1 MCVQRAIRRNRHVD
15 GLRFSAPIVKERYFQ
30 PCFTPSSGP
39 FTGQDPILRRHNEN
53 LDSDFNSL
61 DAQRESAEDYIRAQQ
76 HEGWIALPERY
87 DDGAYSGATLERPA
101 LQRLMAD
108 VRASRID
115 TIVVYKID
123 RLSRSLLDFARLVE
137 DLEQHHVSLVSV
149 TQQMDTSTSIG
160 RLSLHVVLSFA
171 QYEREVIAE
180 RIRDKMRA
188 ARRRGK
194 YLGGVPPLGYD
205 VDRPN
210 KRLVVNDEEAV
221 LVRYIFR
228 RYLQLGSTVALVK
241 ELAAEGHRTK
251 SWVTQKGKKRPGR
264 PWNKAHIYRLLG
276 NPLFIGK
283 VSHKGEIFEGEH
295 EAVIEQ
301 SLWDEVQEKLKESHR
316 TRGGESRSKTPAL
329 LKGILRCGSCGTS
342 MGVTFTKRHG
352 RQYRYYLCHQ
362 ANRQGYHACP
372 VKSVSA
378 GIIEDAVMG
387 LLKDVFRSPEMVA
400 RTLRAVQARE
410 GEEKVRLEAEQSRFA
425 EELAQIRAA
434 AKRLLGWGEEWGV
447 RSEQKQSTEAG
458 ESHPTDLKA
467 YPQSH
472 PSPRTPHSLSFVRE
486 ELDGLEARRTEL
498 ENQLASVSA
507 ELSQLTQEP
516 VSRKG
521 LVAELTTLDNV
532 WDNLFPG
539 EQRRIVRL
547 LVDDVVIHGDNIE
560 IAFSAFG
567 VRSVVNEMQ
576 GKDGA
581 VPEGCSIDKKADGTA
596 VLRLP
601 MRFKKRGGRKEI
613 VLPEGHDGAPSCTP
627 EQRKLLLTL
636 ARAYRW
642 KDLLESGAYPTV
654 KALAAALNLDRS
666 YVAKLLNLTLLAPE
680 IIDAAVVG
688 NEPAGLSIAKLREGV
703 AVRWDGQRR
712 ILQAGK

>member
-1 MCVQRAIRRNRHVD
+1 MARNRQHLRSVPRDSAQHVRCAIYTRKSTD
-15 GLRFSAPIVKERYFQ
+15 
-30 PCFTPSSGP
+30 
-39 FTGQDPILRRHNEN
+39 EN

-76 HEGWIALPERY
+76 HEGWVALAERY

-101 LQRLMAD
+101 LRRLMDD
-108 VRASRID
+108 VRAGRLD
-115 TIVVYKID
+115 AIVVYKID
-123 RLSRSLLDFARLVE
+123 RLSRSLLDFARLIE
-137 DLEQHHVSLVSV
+137 GLEQHRVSLVSV
-149 TQQMDTSTSIG
+149 TQQMDTSTSLG
-160 RLSLHVVLSFA
+160 RLNLHMVLSFA

-180 RIRDKMRA
+180 RIRDKMGA

-194 YLGGVPPLGYD
+194 YQGGVPPLGYD

-228 RYLQLGSTVALVK
+228 RYLQLGSTVALLK
-241 ELAAEGHRTK
+241 ELAAKGHRTK
-251 SWVTQKGKKRPGR
+251 AWVTQKGKKRPGR

-276 NPLFIGK
+276 NPVYIGK

-301 SLWDEVQEKLKESHR
+301 SLWDEAQEKLKESHR
-316 TRGGESRSKTPAL
+316 TRGGEGRSKTPAL
-329 LKGILRCGSCGTS
+329 LKGILRCGSCDAN
-342 MGVTFTKRHG
+342 MGVTFTRRHG

-362 ANRQGYHACP
+362 ANRHGYHACP

-378 GIIEDAVMG
+378 GIIEGAVMG

-400 RTLRAVQARE
+400 RTLQAVQARE
-410 GEEKVRLEAEQSRFA
+410 GDEKVRLEAEQSRLA
-425 EELAQIRAA
+425 DELAQVRAA
-434 AKRLLGWGEEWGV
+434 AMPLVETLK
-447 RSEQKQSTEAG
+447 QKNSA
-458 ESHPTDLKA
+458 
-467 YPQSH
+467 
-472 PSPRTPHSLSFVRE
+472 FVRE
-486 ELDGLEARRTEL
+486 ELDGLEARRAEL
-498 ENQLASVSA
+498 QAELASVSA
-507 ELSQLTQEP
+507 ELSQLRHEP
-516 VSRKG
+516 VSRG
-521 LVAELTTLDNV
+521 DLVAELTTLENV

-547 LVDDVVIHGDNIE
+547 LVDEVVVRADSIE
-560 IAFSAFG
+560 MAFSAFG

-576 GKDGA
+576 GKDGV
-581 VPEGCSIDKKADGTA
+581 VPEGCTIDKRADGTA

-613 VLPEGHDGAPSCTP
+613 VLPKGHGGALSYTP
-627 EQRKLLLTL
+627 EQRKFLLAL

-666 YVAKLLNLTLLAPE
+666 YVAKLLNLTLLAPD
-680 IIDAAVVG
+680 IIDTAVAG
-688 NEPAGLSIAKLREGV
+688 NEPAGLSIARLREGV
-703 AVRWDGQRR
+703 AVRWDEQREV
-712 ILQAGK
+712 LGAGATQGKERKRTR

>member
-1 MCVQRAIRRNRHVD
+1 VRCAIYTRKSTD
-15 GLRFSAPIVKERYFQ
+15 
-30 PCFTPSSGP
+30 
-39 FTGQDPILRRHNEN
+39 EN

-76 HEGWIALPERY
+76 HEGWVALSEHY

-101 LQRLMAD
+101 LRRLMDD
-108 VRASRID
+108 VRSGRVD
-115 TIVVYKID
+115 SIVVYKID
-123 RLSRSLLDFARLVE
+123 RLSRSLLDFARLIE
-137 DLEQHHVSLVSV
+137 ELEQHRVSLVSV
-149 TQQMDTSTSIG
+149 TQQMDTSTSLG
-160 RLSLHVVLSFA
+160 RLNLHMVLSFA

-180 RIRDKMRA
+180 RIRDKMGA

-194 YLGGVPPLGYD
+194 YQGGVPPLGYD

-228 RYLQLGSTVALVK
+228 RYLQLGSTVALIK
-241 ELAAEGHRTK
+241 ELAAQGYKTK
-251 SWVTQKGKKRPGR
+251 AWVTQKGKKRPGR

-276 NPLFIGK
+276 NPLYIGK

-295 EAVIEQ
+295 EAIIEQ
-301 SLWDEVQEKLKESHR
+301 ALWGEVQEKLKESHR
-316 TRGGESRSKTPAL
+316 TRGGGSRSKTPAL

-362 ANRQGYHACP
+362 ANRHGYHACP
-372 VKSVSA
+372 VKTVSA
-378 GIIEDAVMG
+378 GIIEGAVMG

-400 RTLRAVQARE
+400 KTLRVVQARE
-410 GEEKVRLEAEQSRFA
+410 GDEKVRIEAEQSRLA
-425 EELAQIRAA
+425 DELAQIRAA
-434 AKRLLGWGEEWGV
+434 AMRLLGWGEEWGV
-447 RSEQKQSTEAG
+447 RSEPKQPTEPGKSPPA
-458 ESHPTDLKA
+458 PLKVQ
-467 YPQSH
+467 PQSH

-486 ELDGLEARRTEL
+486 ELDGLEARRAEL
-498 ENQLASVSA
+498 EAELASVSA

-516 VSRKG
+516 VSRRD
-521 LVAELTTLDNV
+521 LVAELTTLDNL

-547 LVDDVVIHGDNIE
+547 LVDEVVIHADSIA

-596 VLRLP
+596 VLRFP

-613 VLPEGHDGAPSCTP
+613 VLPEGHGSAPTYSP

-636 ARAYRW
+636 ARAHRW

-666 YVAKLLNLTLLAPE
+666 YVAKLLNLTLLTPE
-680 IIDAAVVG
+680 IIDAAVAG
-688 NEPAGLSIAKLREGV
+688 NEPAGLSIAKLREGM
-703 AVRWDGQRR
+703 AVRWEAQRKTF
-712 ILQAGK
+712 IAGR

>member
-1 MCVQRAIRRNRHVD
+1 MARNRQHLQPVPRD
-15 GLRFSAPIVKERYFQ
+15 SAQQVRCAIYTRKS
-30 PCFTPSSGP
+30 T
-39 FTGQDPILRRHNEN
+39 DEN

-61 DAQRESAEDYIRAQQ
+61 DAQRESAEDYIRSQQ
-76 HEGWIALPERY
+76 REGWVALAERY

-101 LQRLMAD
+101 LRRLMDD
-108 VRASRID
+108 VRTGRLDA
-115 TIVVYKID
+115 IVVYKID
-123 RLSRSLLDFARLVE
+123 RLSRSLLGFARLIE
-137 DLEQHHVSLVSV
+137 ELEQHRVSLVSV
-149 TQQMDTSTSIG
+149 TQQMDTSTSLG
-160 RLSLHVVLSFA
+160 RLNLHMVLSFA

-180 RIRDKMRA
+180 RIRDKMGA

-194 YLGGVPPLGYD
+194 YQGGVPPLGYD
-205 VDRPN
+205 VDSPN

-283 VSHKGEIFEGEH
+283 VSHKGGSFEGEH

-301 SLWDEVQEKLKESHR
+301 SLWDEVQDKLKESHR

-329 LKGILRCGSCGTS
+329 LKGILQCGSCGTS
-342 MGVTFTKRHG
+342 MGVTFTRRHG

-372 VKSVSA
+372 VKTVSA
-378 GIIEDAVMG
+378 GIIEGAVMG

-400 RTLRAVQARE
+400 KTLQAMQARE
-410 GEEKVRLEAEQSRFA
+410 TEEKARLGADQRRIES
-425 EELAQIRAA
+425 ELAQVRVAA
-434 AKRLLGWGEEWGV
+434 IPLVETL
-447 RSEQKQSTEAG
+447 KQRKSA
-458 ESHPTDLKA
+458 
-467 YPQSH
+467 
-472 PSPRTPHSLSFVRE
+472 FVRE
-486 ELDGLEARRTEL
+486 ELDGLEARRHEL
-498 ENQLASVSA
+498 ECELASVSA
-507 ELSQLTQEP
+507 ELSQFLREP
-516 VSRKG
+516 VSRKV
-521 LVAELTTLDNV
+521 LVAELTILENV

-547 LVDDVVIHGDNIE
+547 LVDEVVIHADSIE
-560 IAFSAFG
+560 IALAAFG
-567 VRSVVNEMQ
+567 VRSIVHELQ

-581 VPEGCSIDKKADGTA
+581 VPRGCSIDKKADGTA

-601 MRFKKRGGRKEI
+601 MKFKKRGGRKEI
-613 VLPEGHDGAPSCTP
+613 VLHASQNADPSYSP
-627 EQRKLLLTL
+627 EQRKFLLTL
-636 ARAYRW
+636 ARAHRW

-654 KALAAALNLDRS
+654 KALAEALDLDRS
-666 YVAKLLNLTLLAPE
+666 YVAKLLNLSLLDPRIVE
-680 IIDAAVVG
+680 AAVVG
-688 NEPAGLSIAKLREGV
+688 NELAGLSIAKLRQGV
-703 AVRWDGQRR
+703 PVSWKQQRKLIR
-712 ILQAGK
+712 ES